1 MNTKAAIRVEEYLQT
16 AFEQADCEYLDGE
29 IVERNMG
36 ELPHAL
42 LQGKLLLLLSE
53 LGSSASLQVV
63 PEIRLQ
69 ISPTRYRVADIAV
82 WRPGSIGT
90 RIPAV
95 SPFLVVEIL
104 SPEDRMV
111 RMQPKIQEY
120 LGIGVD
126 HVWLIDPYDRKA
138 LSYSKEDPVGKLADV
153 LKTVSP
159 QLEIP
164 LETLWQCLPKS

>member
-1 MNTKAAIRVEEYLQT
+1 MNIKTAISVEDYLKAS
-16 AFEQADCEYLDGE
+16 FEADCEFLDGE

-42 LQGKLLLLLSE
+42 LQGKLLVLLNE
-53 LGSSASLQVV
+53 LGSGVGLQVV

-69 ISPTRYRVADIAV
+69 ISPTRYRVADIAA
-82 WRPGSIGT
+82 WRAGSIGT
-90 RIPAV
+90 RIPTV

-120 LGIGVD
+120 LGIGVN
-126 HVWLIDPYDRKA
+126 HVWLIDPFERKA
-138 LSYSKEDPVGKLADV
+138 LTYSKEDPVGRLTDV
-153 LKTVSP
+153 LKTDGP
-159 QLEIP
+159 QLEIF
-164 LETLWQCLPKS
+164 LDTLWKFLPVS